1 MTAGMLRCVRCVSIT
16 AIGLFVAQP
25 ALADSLNLAWDPN
38 IDPVSGYAVYVGMQS
53 GTYGQRF
60 DVGGATN
67 FTYTTAT
74 AGQLYCFTVAAYT
87 STGEGPKAGEVCGY
101 SNHFPTLTNPG
112 NRTSTVGQS
121 VSLQLQGSDPDG
133 QPVSYSA
140 TGLPAGLSLMS
151 STGYIAGAGTTTG
164 TFSVTAKVSDGV
176 LTTSQAF
183 TWTMTTGADTTPPS
197 ISIVSPLIGEGGY
210 TSTTSSIS
218 MTGTSSD
225 NIGVTQVTW
234 VNSLG
239 GSGTAAGTTSWS
251 IGSIPL
257 KGGTNLIT
265 VTARD
270 AAGNT
275 ASATRSVSYTAP
287 AVDTTPPTIS
297 IATPT
302 SASSYTS
309 STASISIGGTSSDNV
324 GVTQVTWTNSLGG
337 SGTASGTTSWSAASI
352 ALQGGTNV
360 ITVTARDAAG
370 NVGTDVLSVTYT
382 PPVQSTPVVLTG
394 QLVSS
399 GRWKKAQLSWT
410 QAPWEGVSV
419 YRNGVRIG
427 RSSNDGSYS
436 DSLRNPGSYTYKV
449 CNYTG
454 TTCTN
459 TVTLYY

>member
-1 MTAGMLRCVRCVSIT
+1 MTAGMLRYVRCVSIT
-16 AIGLFVAQP
+16 AIGLFVARP

-38 IDPVSGYAVYVGMQS
+38 IDPVSGYAVYVGVQS
-53 GTYGQRF
+53 GSYAQRF
-60 DVGGATN
+60 DVGGATA

-74 AGQLYCFTVAAYT
+74 AGQQYCFTVAAYT

-101 SNHFPTLTNPG
+101 SNRFPTLTNPG
-112 NRTSTVGQS
+112 NQSSPVGQS
-121 VSLQLQGSDPDG
+121 VSLQLQGSDPEG

-151 STGYIAGAGTTTG
+151 STGYIAGTGTTAG
-164 TFSVTAKVSDGV
+164 SFSVTAKVSDGV
-176 LTTSQAF
+176 LTTSQVF

-197 ISIVSPLIGEGGY
+197 ISITAPLIGEGGY

-218 MTGTSSD
+218 MSGTSSD
-225 NIGVTQVTW
+225 NVGVTQVTW
-234 VNSLG
+234 TNSLG
-239 GSGTAAGTTSWS
+239 GSGTATGTTSWS
-251 IGSIPL
+251 ASIPL
-257 KGGTNLIT
+257 KGGTNVIT
-265 VTARD
+265 ITARD

-275 ASATRSVSYTAP
+275 GNASRSVTYTAP
-287 AVDTTPPTIS
+287 VDTTPPTIS

-309 STASISIGGTSSDNV
+309 TTASISIGGTSSDNV

-337 SGTASGTTSWSAASI
+337 SGTASGTTSWSVGSI

-370 NVGTDVLSVTYT
+370 NIGTDALSVTYT
-382 PPVQSTPVVLTG
+382 PPVASTSVVLSGKLMTG
-394 QLVSS
+394 NNK
-399 GRWKKAQLSWT
+399 RKYAQLSWT
-410 QAPWEGVSV
+410 TAPWESASV
-419 YRNGVRIG
+419 YRNGVKIAKTP
-427 RSSNDGSYS
+427 NDGSYS
-436 DSLRNPGSYTYKV
+436 DSLRYPGSYTYKV
-449 CNYTG
+449 CNSTG